1 MIGAQLTLSVQ
12 LADVASFDN
21 FHPGPNAASLAALRQ
36 LAEDGGKSSILL
48 HGAIGSGK
56 THLLQAVARAT
67 TQQRR
72 RAAYL
77 PLAQF
82 TREDAE
88 ALQGFETLDVLCLD
102 DVDSALLDRRWALM
116 LLRLIDA
123 VHAHGGRCVLGA
135 SAPPDSLPLAPLP
148 DLRTRLAGC
157 AVFGLKPLSDAEL
170 RALLRKRARLR
181 GLEMPE
187 EVAEFLLRR
196 LPRSVPAL
204 LAALDL
210 LDQDSLTTQR
220 RLTIPFAQ
228 QVLGAPVQPGAQKAP
243 G

>member
-1 MIGAQLTLSVQ
+1 MIGTQLTLSVQ
-12 LADVASFDN
+12 LTDPASFDN
-21 FHPGPNAASLAALRQ
+21 FHPGPNAAAIAALRR
-36 LAEDGGKSSILL
+36 LAEDGGESSVLL
-48 HGAIGSGK
+48 HGAPGSGK
-56 THLLQAVARAT
+56 THLLQAVARGA

-82 TREDAE
+82 TQQDAA
-88 ALQGFETLDVLCLD
+88 ALQGFESLDVLCLD
-102 DVDSALLDRRWALM
+102 DVGSALLDRRWALL

-123 VHAHGGRCVLGA
+123 VHARGGRCLLAAG
-135 SAPPDSLPLAPLP
+135 APPDSLPLAPLP
-148 DLRTRLAGC
+148 DLRTRLAAC
-157 AVFGLKPLSDAEL
+157 AVFGLKPLDDAGL
-170 RALLRKRARLR
+170 RALLRLRAHVR

-204 LAALDL
+204 LQALDQ
-210 LDQDSLTTQR
+210 LDKGSLTTQR

-228 QVLGAPVQPGAQKAP
+228 KVLDALGR
-243 G
+243 

>member
-1 MIGAQLTLSVQ
+1 VIGTQLTLSVQ
-12 LADVASFDN
+12 LGDTASFDS
-21 FHPGPNAASLAALRQ
+21 FQAGPNAATVAALRQ
-36 LAEDGGKSSILL
+36 LAEDGGETSILL

-82 TREDAE
+82 TREDAA
-88 ALQGFETLDVLCLD
+88 ALQGFEMLDVLCLD
-102 DVDSALLDRRWALM
+102 DIDSALLDRRWALI

-123 VHAHGGRCVLGA
+123 IHAHGGRCVLSA

-148 DLRTRLAGC
+148 DLRTRLAAC
-157 AVFGLKPLSDAEL
+157 AVFGLKPLSDADL
-170 RALLRKRARLR
+170 RALLRRRAHLR
-181 GLEMPE
+181 GLDLPE

-196 LPRSVPAL
+196 LPRSVTAL

-228 QVLGAPVQPGAQKAP
+228 QVLGALSPPGVQKAP